1 MKVAA
6 LILAVFSLITG
17 LAGIVV
23 PAIPGSLLIWIGF
36 LLYGIA
42 TEFARVTP
50 GFLAATFIL
59 VIVSFGVD
67 YIAGIIGARRYG
79 ASGAGVW
86 GSVVGG
92 LLGVFAFGPVGL
104 FLGPFVGAV
113 IGEAL
118 AGRSLEQAFR
128 SGLGSVIGLVGGT
141 IFKGLVSLTMFVMFV
156 FKALV

>member
-1 MKVAA
+1 M
-6 LILAVFSLITG
+6 
-17 LAGIVV
+17 VV
-23 PAIPGSLLIWIGF
+23 PAVPGVPLIWIGF
-36 LLYGIA
+36 LLYGIG

-67 YIAGIIGARRYG
+67 YIAGVIGARRYG
-79 ASGAGVW
+79 ASRAGVW
-86 GSVVGG
+86 GSMIGG
-92 LLGVFAFGPVGL
+92 LLGVFIFGPVGL

-113 IGEAL
+113 AGEAL
-118 AGRSLEQAFR
+118 AGRPLDQALR

-141 IFKGLVSLTMFVMFV
+141 VFKALVSLTMAAMFI